1 MYENTSYSNAF
12 IGIRKSN
19 SSWHFVDLLS
29 RSSKVGEK
37 SAQSNLD
44 FYSVSLC
51 CFSVLPSPIYWFI
64 LRLTYLVV
72 LNRSRDSVLPPFST
86 VMKIIHFTLIG
97 IFLSQV
103 WLEESLFLA
112 SFSLTNCCPLREHD
126 KSYWFVPLSRG

>member
-1 MYENTSYSNAF
+1 MYENTSYLNAF

-37 SAQSNLD
+37 SAQSKLD

-51 CFSVLPSPIYWFI
+51 CFSLLPS
-64 LRLTYLVV
+64 YLVV

-86 VMKIIHFTLIG
+86 IMKIIHFTLIG

-112 SFSLTNCCPLREHD
+112 SFSLTNCYPLRECD
-126 KSYWFVPLSRG
+126 KSY